1 MIDNY
6 TNNSQPDIA
15 IPEPTADTVERI
27 KYLIQQS
34 RHTQASFAK
43 LLGIDPANL
52 SRMLSGKARISES
65 FINRLVVDMGVS
77 KKWLTTG
84 HDIPFPRCAETQS
97 TPARRSG
104 TPVYDI
110 DVTAGCRP
118 LARMFT
124 DDRIIGYVDL
134 PIVDPSFVVVKVSGE
149 SMTPKIANDSYIA
162 IRPVRL
168 DSPLAWGQIYV
179 VVLEDYR
186 FVKIVN
192 PHPDPDKIVLHS
204 ANAEYADIV
213 INRSDICAL
222 YVVEVVIKY
231 DYIG

>member
-1 MIDNY
+1 MNDEN
-6 TNNSQPDIA
+6 TNLPDEMA
-15 IPEPTADTVERI
+15 GMPEPTADTVERI
-27 KYLIQQS
+27 KYLIRQS

-52 SRMLSGKARISES
+52 SRVLSRKARISEG

-84 HDIPFPRCAETQS
+84 HDVPFPRRSETGS
-97 TPARRSG
+97 PSDRRG

-110 DVTAGCRP
+110 DVTAGCKP

-124 DDRIIGYVDL
+124 DEHIIGYVDL
-134 PIVDPSFVVVKVSGE
+134 PHVDPSFLVVKVTGDSMSPKIPGE
-149 SMTPKIANDSYIA
+149 SFIA
-162 IRPVRL
+162 IRPVRI
-168 DSPLAWGQIYV
+168 DAPIAWGQIYV

-186 FVKIVN
+186 LVKIVN

-204 ANAEYADIV
+204 VNPAYADIV
-213 INRSDICAL
+213 VNRSDVFAL
-222 YVVEVVIKY
+222 YLVEVVMKY
-231 DYIG
+231 DYVG